1 MKRSNLMLVV
11 CIVLSIACVGTAF
24 IGLRKHFIAKAEEEY
39 ALQEEPIDEPVY
51 EEDEEDELPPPDSAE
66 TRYLVRK
73 AMVTGDK
80 ADLEAAAAAL
90 TGVPNDN
97 ASTGDVEEPYVA
109 PAPEEPVAQDA
120 PMDDSYDVG
129 DDIVILNDR
138 TMLRVS
144 PSLDSSTV
152 GYWMAGDRTKIYDME
167 FVDGILWV
175 NTHPNKNWWITM
187 DEFERI

>member
-11 CIVLSIACVGTAF
+11 CIVLSIVCVGTAF
-24 IGLRKHFIAKAEEEY
+24 IGLRRHFIAKAEEEY
-39 ALQEEPIDEPVY
+39 ALQEEPIDESV
-51 EEDEEDELPPPDSAE
+51 DDEDELPPPDSAE
-66 TRYLVRK
+66 TTYLVRK
-73 AMVTGDK
+73 AIATGDD

-90 TGVPNDN
+90 TGVPNDDT
-97 ASTGDVEEPYVA
+97 STDNVEEPYVD
-109 PAPEEPVAQDA
+109 PAPEEPIAQDA
-120 PMDDSYDVG
+120 PMDDSYGVG

-144 PSLDSSTV
+144 PSLNSSTV